1 MKMEVVLSSPGR
13 FDDDGTPFK
22 SEEIREWSRV
32 DRLTGM
38 LERAR
43 IETGR
48 WRASNDA
55 SAHSYGK
62 VHCLDCLYLFLTNKI
77 VFLGYRSKGAQFS

>member
-1 MKMEVVLSSPGR
+1 MKMEVVLSAPGC
-13 FDDDGTPFK
+13 FSNDGTPFK
-22 SEEIREWSRV
+22 NEEIREWSRV

-48 WRASNDA
+48 WRTGNDA

-62 VHCLDCLYLFLTNKI
+62 VKLNILIIYKI
-77 VFLGYRSKGAQFS
+77 NFMINMN

>member
-1 MKMEVVLSSPGR
+1 MEVVLSPGR
-13 FDDDGTPFK
+13 FGDDGTPFK
-22 SEEIREWSRV
+22 NEEIREWSRI

-48 WRASNDA
+48 WKTKNDDA
-55 SAHSYGK
+55 ARSYGK
-62 VHCLDCLYLFLTNKI
+62 VIF
-77 VFLGYRSKGAQFS
+77 